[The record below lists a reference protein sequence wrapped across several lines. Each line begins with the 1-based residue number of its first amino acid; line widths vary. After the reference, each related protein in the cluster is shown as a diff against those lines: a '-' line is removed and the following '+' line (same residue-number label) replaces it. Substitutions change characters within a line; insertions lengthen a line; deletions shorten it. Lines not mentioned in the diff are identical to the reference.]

1 MQCYTELTPSTAV
14 SHSISLPFVASKSL
28 NLIIA
33 RTSIIQIFD
42 TKSVATEVSANASDD
57 DKLHTLT
64 AEVQDFT
71 GDITVQRLENTTK
84 LVLVNEYHLSGTV
97 SSLGRIK
104 TISSKSGGESLL
116 VAFRDAKISILQW
129 DPERQSIF
137 TVSIHYYEDA
147 LNASPW
153 QADLAHCPCYVSVD
167 PGNRCAVLRFGPRH
181 IAVLPVRQLEDDLE
195 DGYDPEIDGPRDTVI
210 VNGDT
215 EEVAAT
221 PYNASF
227 VQSLTAFDPELT
239 FPIHLA
245 FLHEYREPTFGVLSA
260 VKAPTTSSSLERRD
274 IVSYKVITLDLEQKS
289 STTILS
295 VTGLPTQ
302 LQHII
307 PIPTPIGGALLVGLN
322 ELIHVDQSGKTTA
335 IAVNEYAKQSSSF
348 SMADQSALGMKLEH
362 CIVEQL
368 TDAGDLLLITSDG
381 LFSIIT
387 FVLDGRSV
395 SGIRVHRVSP
405 PHGGS
410 VLSSGVCSASTLSRG
425 KVFLGNEDNDSVLL
439 GWAKKTTN
447 IARKKNVE
455 DEDEFSFD
463 EDDLED
469 ENDLYA
475 TGNSTSKLGRS
486 VNSEPLQPSTLMF
499 RVHDKLPNFAPL
511 NEATFGTIDGNPKVE
526 GVATSETHMIY
537 PNGRGLEGGLVI
549 TRREIVPTHL
559 VQQFTGQSGAAWSFH
574 VRTTASK
581 DPMSTGQEAMISADA
596 AHHQYA
602 IVSRELDEETDESL
616 LYSVKA
622 DGFVPIDM
630 GDFETEGGTVG
641 VGTISDG
648 SWIVQARIGELR
660 CYNSGESLSPYVHT
674 MFSIYYNN
682 PILCNSFIT
691 TRVIC
696 RACSETTSS
705 ICHIVARSG
714 LTLRPKVTEYKTSFL
729 NTHVPICA
737 FGPASC

>member
-14 SHSISLPFVASKSL
+14 SHSISLPFVAAKSL
-28 NLIIA
+28 NLVLA
-33 RTSIIQIFD
+33 RTSTIQIFD
-42 TKSVATEVSANASDD
+42 TKSVATEVSASASDD

-116 VAFRDAKISILQW
+116 IAFRDAKISILQW

-147 LNASPW
+147 LTASPW
-153 QADLAHCPCYVSVD
+153 QPDLEHCPCYISVD

-210 VNGDT
+210 VNGDA
-215 EEVAAT
+215 EEVSAT

-274 IVSYKVITLDLEQKS
+274 IVNYKVITLDLEQKS

-295 VTGLPTQ
+295 VAGLPTQ
-302 LQHII
+302 LQKII
-307 PIPTPIGGALLVGLN
+307 PIPAPIGGALLVGLN

-368 TDAGDLLLITSDG
+368 TDSGDLLLITSDG

-395 SGIRVHRVSP
+395 SGIKVHKVAP
-405 PHGGS
+405 PQGGAIL
-410 VLSSGVCSASTLSRG
+410 LSGICSASTLSRG

-439 GWAKKTTN
+439 GWARKTANVT
-447 IARKKNVE
+447 RKKNIEE
-455 DEDEFSFD
+455 DDDLSFD

-475 TGNSTSKLGRS
+475 TGNSASKLGRS
-486 VNSEPLQPSTLMF
+486 THSERLQPSMLTF
-499 RVHDKLPNFAPL
+499 RVHDKIPNFAPL
-511 NEATFGTIDGNPKVE
+511 NEAAFGTIDGKPKVD
-526 GVATSETHMIY
+526 GVAPAETHMIY
-537 PNGRGLEGGLVI
+537 PNGRRSEGGLVI
-549 TRREIVPTHL
+549 TRREIAPTHL
-559 VQQFTGQSGAAWSFH
+559 FQQFTGQAGAAWSFH
-574 VRTTASK
+574 VRGVPTK
-581 DPMSTGQEAMISADA
+581 DPMNTGQESMISADA

-616 LYSVKA
+616 LYAVRS

-641 VGTISDG
+641 VGTISNG

-660 CYNSGESLSPYVHT
+660 CYNSGKSSSQCPHLIPTVFFAP
-674 MFSIYYNN
+674 MLYN
-682 PILCNSFIT
+682 SAIT
-691 TRVIC
+691 ARALYRVWSTLEFDISYIVTGPC
-696 RACSETTSS
+696 FTS
-705 ICHIVARSG
+705 
-714 LTLRPKVTEYKTSFL
+714 RPKVTEYKTSFL
-729 NTHVPICA
+729 NTRSFLCIFP
-737 FGPASC
+737 FPG